1 MYKFLATVAV
11 SLFAVSA
18 FAQSPSPAPVMPV
31 VAGHSAPAPHHAK
44 KKVVHKKAKSHK
56 KHMVKAKHAP
66 VHKKQKHQI

>member
-1 MYKFLATVAV
+1 
-11 SLFAVSA
+11 
-18 FAQSPSPAPVMPV
+18 MPV